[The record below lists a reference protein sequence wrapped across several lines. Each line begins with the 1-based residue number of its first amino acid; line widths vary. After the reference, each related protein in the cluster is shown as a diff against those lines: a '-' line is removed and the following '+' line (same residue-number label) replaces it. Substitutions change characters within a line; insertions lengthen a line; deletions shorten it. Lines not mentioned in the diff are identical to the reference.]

1 MTSPANPPSE
11 LSVLTDMVRNLAI
24 QVNGIQE
31 RVNTPAPAP
40 VQEEPKYTPEEL
52 RERPDLVI
60 ENIRTHI
67 DKAIAPIQEFRVR
80 TERMAKYN
88 TIKERIRNSEPH
100 VTKLWDKIVGQLD
113 TAIENSGV
121 DPTYEIVSYH
131 VSALIG
137 SYLMRNPTALSEGNN
152 TPPNMHIPPS
162 GSPPANPNPE
172 EKPLR
177 ALTENEET
185 LRKMR
190 GWTVKEFLDK
200 SAEGAYT
207 VTRGDKK

>member
-1 MTSPANPPSE
+1 
-11 LSVLTDMVRNLAI
+11 
-24 QVNGIQE
+24 
-31 RVNTPAPAP
+31 
-40 VQEEPKYTPEEL
+40 
-52 RERPDLVI
+52 
-60 ENIRTHI
+60 
-67 DKAIAPIQEFRVR
+67 
-80 TERMAKYN
+80 MAKYN
-88 TIKERIRNSEPH
+88 TIKERIRTSEPH
-100 VTKLWDKIVGQLD
+100 VTKLWDKIVAQLD

-121 DPTYEIVSYH
+121 DPTFEIVSYH
-131 VSALIG
+131 VSALVG

-152 TPPNMHIPPS
+152 TPPSMHIPPS
-162 GSPPANPNPE
+162 GVPPTTTPE

-177 ALTENEET
+177 ALTENEEI